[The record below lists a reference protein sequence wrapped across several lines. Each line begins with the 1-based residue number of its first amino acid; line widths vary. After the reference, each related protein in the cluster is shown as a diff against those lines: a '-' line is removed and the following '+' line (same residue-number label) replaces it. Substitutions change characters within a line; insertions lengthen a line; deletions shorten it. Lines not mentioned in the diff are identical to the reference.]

1 MQVSYNKLWK
11 LLIDKNMNRMDLR
24 KKAGLSMGT
33 MAKLG
38 RNESVTTKVL
48 VKICTALDCDIADI
62 VEIERNEGNIL
73 NAIKAY
79 TK

>member
-24 KKAGLSMGT
+24 KKAGLSTGT

-38 RNESVTTKVL
+38 RNDSVTTKVL

-62 VEIERNEGNIL
+62 VEIEKE
-73 NAIKAY
+73 AKA
-79 TK
+79 